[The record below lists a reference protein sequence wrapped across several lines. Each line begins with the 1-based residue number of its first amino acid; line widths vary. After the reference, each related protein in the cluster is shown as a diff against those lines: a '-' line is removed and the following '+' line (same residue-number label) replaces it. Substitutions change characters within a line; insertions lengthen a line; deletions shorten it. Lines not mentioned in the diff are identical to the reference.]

1 MTKPPEP
8 NDMSHLSDEE
18 FMALCPLGEHAPG
31 PEPLSPAAQAVLDAW
46 LTSENG
52 ERMLGDPACLAA
64 ALRAAADQVR
74 PSQADRDTCPEFHS
88 QVCFN
93 GMDFAANELCN
104 IAAELEGQQ

>member
-1 MTKPPEP
+1 
-8 NDMSHLSDEE
+8 
-18 FMALCPLGEHAPG
+18 MAE
-31 PEPLSPAAQAVLDAW
+31 LSPAAQAVLDAAHDAW
-46 LTSENG
+46 IVKD
-52 ERMLGDPACLAA
+52 DPKSIATA

-104 IAAELEGQQ
+104 VAAELEGHG